1 MIRYFLNIVES
12 RVKDQIFGFFPPI
25 NSLSL
30 FHVLVTHQALKLPFT
45 VLLVVLNLFAFVK
58 N

>member
-1 MIRYFLNIVES
+1 MIRYFLNVES
-12 RVKDQIFGFFPPI
+12 RVKDEIIFSI
-25 NSLSL
+25 NSPSL

>member
-12 RVKDQIFGFFPPI
+12 RVKDQIFVPPPV